1 MFARIP
7 HLVIITASVF
17 FAMAIAKSAA
27 ADETKSN
34 PAAICKKQRADCHKA
49 CYDAYD
55 KWIMGNPKPAQVP
68 IHKKE
73 LKECYKNCLAEPCG
87 TRAP

>member
-1 MFARIP
+1 MIARIP
-7 HLVIITASVF
+7 LLVIITASAF
-17 FAMAIAKSAA
+17 FAIAIANSAA

-34 PAAICKKQRADCHKA
+34 PQAICKKQRAACHKA

-55 KWIMGNPKPAQVP
+55 KWISGSPTPAQVP
-68 IHKKE
+68 KHKKE
-73 LKECYKNCLAEPCG
+73 LKECYKSCLTEPCG